1 MGFEKVIV
9 VDGRGHLIGRLA
21 SVIAKQLLNG
31 QRVVVVR
38 CELLNVSGSFYR
50 NKLKYFAFLRKRMNS
65 NPSHGPF
72 HFRAPSKILWRTIRG
87 MIPHKTQRGMEA
99 LNRLKVFEGIPAPYD
114 KTKRMVIPSALR
126 VLRLKPGR
134 RYASVGR
141 ISREVGWKYGDI
153 VDKLETKR
161 KEKSAA
167 YFEAKKKLNA
177 LKAKAEA
184 GA

>member
-1 MGFEKVIV
+1 MSSSLKNHVPILTIVNWTQYNFFKVFIF
-9 VDGRGHLIGRLA
+9 DLIF
-21 SVIAKQLLNG
+21 
-31 QRVVVVR
+31 
-38 CELLNVSGSFYR
+38 SF
-50 NKLKYFAFLRKRMNS
+50 
-65 NPSHGPF
+65 
-72 HFRAPSKILWRTIRG
+72 
-87 MIPHKTQRGMEA
+87 
-99 LNRLKVFEGIPAPYD
+99 RLKVFEGIPAPYD

>member
-1 MGFEKVIV
+1 MGFEKVVV

-21 SVIAKQLLNG
+21 STIAKQLLEG

-50 NKLKYFAFLRKRMNS
+50 NKLKYFAFLRKRMNT
-65 NPSHGPF
+65 NPAHGPF

-87 MIPHKTQRGMEA
+87 MIPHKTTRGMEA
-99 LNRLKVFEGIPAPYD
+99 LNRLKVFEGVPPPYD
-114 KTKRMVIPSALR
+114 KTKRMVVPGALR

-134 RYASVGR
+134 KYASIGR

-153 VDKLETKR
+153 AEQLETKR

-167 YFEAKKKLNA
+167 YFQAKKKINA
-177 LKAKAEA
+177 LKAKAA
-184 GA
+184 ASA

>member
-1 MGFEKVIV
+1 M
-9 VDGRGHLIGRLA
+9 
-21 SVIAKQLLNG
+21 
-31 QRVVVVR
+31 
-38 CELLNVSGSFYR
+38 
-50 NKLKYFAFLRKRMNS
+50 
-65 NPSHGPF
+65 
-72 HFRAPSKILWRTIRG
+72 
-87 MIPHKTQRGMEA
+87 
-99 LNRLKVFEGIPAPYD
+99 FEGIPAPYD

-141 ISREVGWKYGDI
+141 ISREVGWKYGDV

-177 LKAKAEA
+177 LRAKAEA

>member
-1 MGFEKVIV
+1 MSF
-9 VDGRGHLIGRLA
+9 
-21 SVIAKQLLNG
+21 IADLL
-31 QRVVVVR
+31 
-38 CELLNVSGSFYR
+38 LPL
-50 NKLKYFAFLRKRMNS
+50 
-65 NPSHGPF
+65 
-72 HFRAPSKILWRTIRG
+72 
-87 MIPHKTQRGMEA
+87 
-99 LNRLKVFEGIPAPYD
+99 RLKVFEGIPAPYD

-177 LKAKAEA
+177 LRAKAEA